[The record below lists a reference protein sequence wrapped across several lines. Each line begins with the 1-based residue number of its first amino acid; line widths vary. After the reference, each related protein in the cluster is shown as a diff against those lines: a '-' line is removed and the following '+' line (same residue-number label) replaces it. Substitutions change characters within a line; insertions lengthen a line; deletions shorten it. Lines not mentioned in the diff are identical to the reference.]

1 MKVAIVHNA
10 IAENETDPSTLDVL
24 EQADF
29 IAASL
34 KKNGHR
40 VKRFGFTRDIH
51 LVVRALRAW
60 KPDRIFNLVESLE
73 GYAALHPCAAGVWEL
88 MGIPHT
94 GSPSW
99 ALQNGTDKH
108 MAKVIMATAGIPTPA
123 WTTCGVAEECDGA
136 RVPGPWIVKPALEDA
151 SVGIDEESVVHDVPA
166 LRARIDYLRR
176 AFPGQP
182 ALVEQYVDGREFNV
196 SVMATPEGPRVLPPA
211 EMRFVGYPEGKAKVL
226 GYRAKWTSGAFE
238 FEHTE
243 RTFEFKPEDAAL
255 LKDVTEIARR
265 CWKLF
270 DLHGYARVDF
280 RVSKDSRAYVIEINP
295 NPCLSPD
302 AGFAAASARAGVL
315 PEVMAQYILED
326 CVCLPRQP
334 TTK

>member
-24 EQADF
+24 EQAEF

-34 KKNGHR
+34 KKKGHR
-40 VKRFGFTRDIH
+40 VKRFGCTRDLH

-73 GYAALHPCAAGVWEL
+73 GYSALHPCAAGVWEL

-99 ALQNGTDKH
+99 ALQQGTDKH
-108 MAKVIMATAGIPTPA
+108 VAKVIMSRAGVPTPA
-123 WTTCGVAEECDGA
+123 WAVCADGDGDWSA
-136 RVPGPWIVKPALEDA
+136 VPGPWIVKPGLEDA
-151 SVGIDEESVVHDVPA
+151 SLGIDEESVVHDSAAV
-166 LRARIDYLRR
+166 RARVAYLRGM
-176 AFPGQP
+176 FPGQP
-182 ALVEQYVDGREFNV
+182 ILVEQYVDGREINV
-196 SVMATPEGPRVLPPA
+196 SVLAGPGGPRVLAPA
-211 EMRFVGYPEGKAKVL
+211 EMRFVDYPPGKPRVL
-226 GYRAKWTSGAFE
+226 GYRAKWTAGAFE

-243 RTFEFKPEDAAL
+243 RTFDFPPADAAL
-255 LKDVTEIARR
+255 IESVKDIALR
-265 CWKLF
+265 CWRLF
-270 DLHGYARVDF
+270 DLHGYARVDL
-280 RVSKDSRAYVIEINP
+280 RVDKESRAYVIEINP

-302 AGFAAASARAGVL
+302 AGFAAAVVRAGIL
-315 PEVMAQYILED
+315 PEVMAQSILED
-326 CVCLPRQP
+326 CVCLPRRL